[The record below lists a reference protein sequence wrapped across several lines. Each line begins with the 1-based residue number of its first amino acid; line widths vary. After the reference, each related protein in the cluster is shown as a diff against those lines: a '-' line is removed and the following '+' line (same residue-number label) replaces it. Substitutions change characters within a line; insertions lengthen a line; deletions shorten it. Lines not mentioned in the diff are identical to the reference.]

1 VLLQGAAV
9 SDARCSVAK
18 RTRLQIP
25 TAMGT
30 LIGHFT
36 GRVIWDIS
44 KPSCCKQ
51 PQPAIPHS
59 APGVSH
65 YALHLLLGL
74 GFGNGGDQGRGFGD
88 GVHATFANAGV
99 AGAVGGR
106 LVGSGPRLGLGVTNE
121 LVIKLRECARPRLR
135 DGSLR

>member
-1 VLLQGAAV
+1 MPSRHSG
-9 SDARCSVAK
+9 VASTHRIR
-18 RTRLQIP
+18 RTV
-25 TAMGT
+25 
-30 LIGHFT
+30 IGHFT

-99 AGAVGGR
+99 AGAVA
-106 LVGSGPRLGLGVTNE
+106 VGLRITSVRQLGLV
-121 LVIKLRECARPRLR
+121 RLQV
-135 DGSLR
+135 